1 MIGKKNVCQMRQWN
15 QEESSRSLKRC
26 RRVCWRCWNHAPLNC
41 QLSIKYHYYNMGKW
55 MPLIRFLYDV
65 LTPTHNMIE
74 PQKYIHR
81 KLPHSRLL
89 SWGTKQG
96 AISSVIFYFCVEDA
110 GEPIFR
116 TANIIIFSCIE
127 ILSLLGWNICVK
139 WWINSLRIF
148 LVSAWLGHQ
157 GAV

>member
-1 MIGKKNVCQMRQWN
+1 MYVKWGNEIRKNQAVLSNAVGVSAEGAETMP
-15 QEESSRSLKRC
+15 RST
-26 RRVCWRCWNHAPLNC
+26 ANC
-41 QLSIKYHYYNMGKW
+41 QSNIITTIWENGCH
-55 MPLIRFLYDV
+55 LYGVRTMLDV

-89 SWGTKQG
+89 SLGTKQG
-96 AISSVIFYFCVEDA
+96 AISSVIFYFCVEDV

-148 LVSAWLGHQ
+148 LVCAWLGHQ